1 MSLKL
6 NLVNA
11 NETSNND
18 AATKSMNENN
28 IVVLPNGAFVT
39 KEYYEAE
46 RQLLQKEKEK
56 LNEVIK
62 RKFNKEELLERF
74 SQVID
79 KANEFIDKEDVQK
92 VRKLFIDAGTDKA
105 SQQVATSEA
114 LDLNE
119 KYCTFGDT
127 LTQTALMMAVTGNS
141 II

>member
-1 MSLKL
+1 MSDIL
-6 NLVNA
+6 
-11 NETSNND
+11 
-18 AATKSMNENN
+18 TK
-28 IVVLPNGAFVT
+28 
-39 KEYYEAE
+39 
-46 RQLLQKEKEK
+46 
-56 LNEVIK
+56 
-62 RKFNKEELLERF
+62 KFNKEELLERF
-74 SQVID
+74 GQVID

-105 SQQVATSEA
+105 SQQVAASEA

>member
-1 MSLKL
+1 MSYKLKV
-6 NLVNA
+6 VNA
-11 NETSNND
+11 GNKSDKD
-18 AATKSMNENN
+18 AAIESNKIDSSTVKSTDTHWVTEEYLKTEQENLNN
-28 IVVLPNGAFVT
+28 ILH
-39 KEYYEAE
+39 
-46 RQLLQKEKEK
+46 
-56 LNEVIK
+56 

-105 SQQVATSEA
+105 SQQVAATEA
-114 LDLNE
+114 IGLQD
-119 KYCTFGDT
+119 KYCPFGDT